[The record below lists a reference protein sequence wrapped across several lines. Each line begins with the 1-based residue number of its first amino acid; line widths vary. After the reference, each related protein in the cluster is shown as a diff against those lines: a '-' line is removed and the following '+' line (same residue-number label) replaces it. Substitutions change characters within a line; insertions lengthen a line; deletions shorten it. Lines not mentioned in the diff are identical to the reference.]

1 MDEKYCLIV
10 KTGESEIR
18 ALENTNKNR
27 CRKIFPLIELTR
39 GRKKTRD
46 GIASFPFDKRLDK
59 LKKVFEGQCVAID
72 VTGDENLSSR
82 ETNDLFVPQD
92 GYKNWLGLLES
103 LKQEESFSEIVPTI
117 LFNFDDP
124 DYQKNLKAE
133 LISLEELFH
142 SMLYRCSIE
151 DEGCY
156 DDIEFICNTIGAGT
170 KLYVVIDCEY
180 VPQAMQNN
188 VVEKCRQRIKNMKSL
203 LRENDE
209 IIVCS
214 TSYPKNVSELGDFA
228 TDTFSLS
235 EIGIYNI
242 CKEEFPK
249 LIYGDYGSINPIRND
264 TVVMARGWIPRIDVP
279 TETHIYYCKERRP
292 RGVTSYAGT
301 YMLVAQEVKKHKDF
315 PRDLDDVWGIQQIHS
330 CASKYVPSSIPS
342 FWISVRM
349 NIHIAQQ
356 LKRLNRQR

>member
-18 ALENTNKNR
+18 ALENTDKDR

-46 GIASFPFDKRLDK
+46 GIASYPFGKRLDK
-59 LKKVFEGQCVAID
+59 LKKVFEGQCIAID
-72 VTGDENLSSR
+72 VTGDEDLSSQ
-82 ETNDLFVPQD
+82 ETENLFVPQD
-92 GYKNWLGLLES
+92 GYKNWLWFLES
-103 LKQEESFSEIVPTI
+103 LKQEGSFSEIVPTI

-124 DYQKNLKAE
+124 NYQENLKAE
-133 LISLEELFH
+133 LHSLEEQFH
-142 SMLYRCSIE
+142 AMLYRCSIE

-156 DDIEFICNTIGAGT
+156 DDIELIQNTIGNGT

-188 VVEKCRQRIKNMKSL
+188 VAEKCLRRIKNIESILKNSY
-203 LRENDE
+203 E
-209 IIVCS
+209 IIICS
-214 TSYPKNVSELGDFA
+214 TSYPKNVSELGDVE
-228 TDTFSLS
+228 TDTFSMS
-235 EIGIYNI
+235 EIGIYNS
-242 CKEEFPK
+242 CKEEFPE

-279 TETHIYYCKERRP
+279 TETSIYYCKKRRP

-301 YMLVAQEVKKHKDF
+301 YILVAQKVKKHTDF
-315 PRDLDDVWGIQQIHS
+315 PHDLDDVWGIQQINI
-330 CASKYVPSSIPS
+330 CASEYVPSSSPS

-356 LKRLNRQR
+356 LKRLN